1 MELDHLRYETHDG
14 VAEIV
19 LDRPEVLNALSAGPG
34 GTRDQI
40 LAALAEAGAD
50 PAVGAV
56 VLHGAGRAFCS
67 GGDLTGNAR
76 RETAAE
82 ELAFLERADAFH
94 EAVRG
99 SAVPVVAA
107 VHGLC
112 LGAGVSLAAA
122 CDLVLAADD
131 ARFGFPEG
139 RMGLVGAG
147 PITTVVGRQWAK
159 FLILTGELLDADQAQ
174 ALGLVLTVEPA
185 AELLDRAFDLA
196 ARIAR
201 MPREAVLLNRRSI
214 DAIADAAGD
223 AASRPARL
231 AHDTVTLSM
240 AASATAPDGRRFRE
254 ILDAEGM
261 AGVKTARDQQYTN
274 PWLRPRPPASS
285 G

>member
-34 GTRDQI
+34 GTGDQI
-40 LAALAEAGAD
+40 LAALTEAGAD
-50 PAVGAV
+50 PTLGCV
-56 VLHGAGRAFCS
+56 VLRGAGRAFCT
-67 GGDLTGNAR
+67 GGDLTGNVP
-76 RETAAE
+76 RETPAE

-99 SAVPVVAA
+99 STVPVIAA

-112 LGAGVSLAAA
+112 LGAGVSLATA
-122 CDLVLAADD
+122 CDLVVAADD

-159 FLILTGELLDADQAQ
+159 FLILTGELIDADQART
-174 ALGLVLTVEPA
+174 LGLVLTVEPA
-185 AELLDRAFDLA
+185 AELRDRAFDLA
-196 ARIAR
+196 SRISR
-201 MPREAVLLNRRSI
+201 MPRDAVLLNRRSI

-223 AASRPARL
+223 AASRTALL
-231 AHDTVTLSM
+231 AHDTVTLS
-240 AASATAPDGRRFRE
+240 ASATATAPDGRRFRE
-254 ILDAEGM
+254 ILDSEGM
-261 AGVKTARDQQYTN
+261 AGVKAARDQQYSE
-274 PWLRPRPPASS
+274 PWLRPRPPTTSK
-285 G
+285 

>member
-14 VAEIV
+14 IAEIV

-94 EAVRG
+94 DAVRA

-112 LGAGVSLAAA
+112 LGAGVSLATA

-147 PITTVVGRQWAK
+147 PITTLVGRQWAK

-174 ALGLVLTVEPA
+174 ALGLALTVEPA

-201 MPREAVLLNRRSI
+201 MPRDAVLLNRRSI

-223 AASRPARL
+223 AVSRAARL

-240 AASATAPDGRRFRE
+240 SATATAPDGRRFRD
-254 ILDAEGM
+254 ILDTEGM
-261 AGVKTARDQQYTN
+261 AGVKAARAQQYSD
-274 PWLRPRPPASS
+274 PWLRPRPPATSE
-285 G
+285 

>member
-1 MELDHLRYETHDG
+1 MELDHLRYEKHDG

-201 MPREAVLLNRRSI
+201 MPREAVLLKEGPLTEDEYAHIKEHPGIGARILSNLP
-214 DAIADAAGD
+214 
-223 AASRPARL
+223 AASSIVP
-231 AHDTVTLSM
+231 TSVT
-240 AASATAPDGRRFRE
+240 A
-254 ILDAEGM
+254 
-261 AGVKTARDQQYTN
+261 
-274 PWLRPRPPASS
+274 
-285 G
+285 